1 MKSSSHFGYIIW
13 ISSVAALGGLL
24 FGYDT
29 AVVSGA
35 VEYLQKHFEL
45 SDLQLGWVVS
55 SALFGCIAGA
65 GIAGWMGDKFGRK
78 RAMMICGLL
87 FLVSTVGSALAETAD
102 QLVWTQIIGGVGVG
116 AASLLTPVYISEIAP
131 PSRRGALTTL
141 NQMAILLGM
150 VITYIVNAQLAN
162 AYDEAWRIQTSW
174 RWMFAS
180 EAVPTLLFMGLLF
193 FIPESPRW
201 LVSKKRE
208 EEAAVILRKLGSERL
223 VAEEIADI
231 HNSFVGE
238 KVPWGKIFAP
248 PYRKILVFGAIL
260 AAFQQLVGINIVMYY
275 APRIFTSAGVATS
288 TAIGHSV
295 IIGVAMLVF
304 TVVALVLADRIGRR
318 PLLLASCAGMALSLA
333 ALAVAFGR
341 IVPGQE
347 GQILVWVLLYVA
359 AFSIGMGPLVWT
371 VITEIFP
378 NRIRGRAAGICVFGL
393 WIANFLVSQFFPY
406 MLTQFGYKTFWVH
419 AAFSAFS
426 FVFILL
432 AIPETKGRTLEEVEQ
447 LFSPS

>member
-359 AFSIGMGPLVWT
+359 AFSID
-371 VITEIFP
+371 IFSS
-378 NRIRGRAAGICVFGL
+378 L
-393 WIANFLVSQFFPY
+393 
-406 MLTQFGYKTFWVH
+406 KD
-419 AAFSAFS
+419 
-426 FVFILL
+426 
-432 AIPETKGRTLEEVEQ
+432 
-447 LFSPS
+447 